1 MTVILNLALLFT
13 VLFFV
18 YPLKFL
24 FTTMFTNARMKGM
37 VATAHGLEPIVLPEH
52 RGLIFLI
59 FGAGFTA
66 VFTVFVLLYRHAY
79 KQREQLGLNE
89 FELYETTYT
98 LRRLKL
104 AIGVGVTYFA
114 VAAMETMPRVS
125 AADKQRL
132 LIVNVVI
139 MIVLAALMTM
149 IARAWTE
156 RRRVT
161 REWKRINSAVEPH
174 DVSAA
179 ER

>member
-1 MTVILNLALLFT
+1 M
-13 VLFFV
+13 
-18 YPLKFL
+18 
-24 FTTMFTNARMKGM
+24 
-37 VATAHGLEPIVLPEH
+37 
-52 RGLIFLI
+52 
-59 FGAGFTA
+59 
-66 VFTVFVLLYRHAY
+66 FTVFVLLYRHAY

-114 VAAMETMPRVS
+114 VAAMETMPRIT

-139 MIVLAALMTM
+139 MIVLAGLMIM

-161 REWKRINSAVEPH
+161 REWRRVNSAVEPR